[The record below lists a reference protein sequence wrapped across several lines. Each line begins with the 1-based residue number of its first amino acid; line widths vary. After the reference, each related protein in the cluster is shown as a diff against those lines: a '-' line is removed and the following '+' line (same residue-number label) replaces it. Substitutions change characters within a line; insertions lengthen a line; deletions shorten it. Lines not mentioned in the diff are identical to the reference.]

1 MDVIN
6 DDEADVKTTALLRES
21 SRDLNLV
28 KLLAR
33 VRMRKGNRV
42 NAMQLLEDGLN
53 RCCSAPGKC
62 GSQPLDLEVVRMLI
76 VLYLEDNIEPKR
88 VRELMADLEKHRK
101 QPSWDDAYIL
111 ALIDR
116 NEGNPSLAQRVS
128 TLRQG
133 LAPNDA
139 RNGVLDKA
147 FGA

>member
-1 MDVIN
+1 
-6 DDEADVKTTALLRES
+6 
-21 SRDLNLV
+21 
-28 KLLAR
+28 
-33 VRMRKGNRV
+33 
-42 NAMQLLEDGLN
+42 
-53 RCCSAPGKC
+53 
-62 GSQPLDLEVVRMLI
+62 
-76 VLYLEDNIEPKR
+76 
-88 VRELMADLEKHRK
+88 LEKHRK